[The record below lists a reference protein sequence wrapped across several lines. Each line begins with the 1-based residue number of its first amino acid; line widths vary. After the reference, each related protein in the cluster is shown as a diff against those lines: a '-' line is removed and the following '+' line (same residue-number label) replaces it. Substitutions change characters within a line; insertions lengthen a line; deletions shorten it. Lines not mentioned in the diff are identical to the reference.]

1 MTNSLLLFLVGG
13 ITLIVM
19 GILLRRDGKKSSNQ
33 KNHGYGLISIYL
45 GLYLLIIGGAHS
57 FLHKTAWTD
66 DSKQLFLFIL
76 IGTSLLFALLFGTS
90 LLLHSLKS
98 GSKIGLSASAVWSI
112 ASIIICISG
121 FSKVAS
127 MNDGW
132 TKEKEKAFIDRC
144 KSEDKYDCDCKF
156 QIVKST
162 YPNPE
167 DYNSVIEDEVKN
179 SSAINTL
186 NSKFTNQCLKCDTL
200 KMKRETQKIGEGDGG
215 LPADF

>member
-1 MTNSLLLFLVGG
+1 MTTSLLMFLIGG
-13 ITLIVM
+13 LILILM
-19 GILLRRDGKKSSNQ
+19 GILLRRDGKKSSDQ

-45 GLYLLIIGGAHS
+45 GSYLLIIGGAHS

-98 GSKIGLSASAVWSI
+98 GSKIGLSSAAIWIISAVVI
-112 ASIIICISG
+112 GIIG
-121 FSKVAS
+121 FSRVS
-127 MNDGW
+127 IMNDGW
-132 TKEKEKAFIDRC
+132 TRENITDLENAC
-144 KSEDKYDCDCKF
+144 KSEGKYDCDCKLDY
-156 QIVKST
+156 IIKN
-162 YPNPE
+162 YPNKE
-167 DYNSVIEDEVKN
+167 EYNEKMGDESKYPDKDKMDIYLEKN
-179 SSAINTL
+179 
-186 NSKFTNQCLKCDTL
+186 CLRCDSL

>member
-1 MTNSLLLFLVGG
+1 MFLIGG
-13 ITLIVM
+13 LILILM
-19 GILLRRDGKKSSNQ
+19 GILLRRDGKKSSDQ

-45 GLYLLIIGGAHS
+45 GSYLLIIGGAHS

-98 GSKIGLSASAVWSI
+98 GSKIGLSSAAIWIISAVVI
-112 ASIIICISG
+112 GIFG
-121 FSKVAS
+121 FSRVS
-127 MNDGW
+127 NMNDGW

-156 QIVKST
+156 QIVKSA

-167 DYNSVIEDEVKN
+167 DYNSIIEDEVKN
-179 SSAINTL
+179 ASAINAL
-186 NSKFTNQCLKCDTL
+186 NIKFTNQCLKCDTL